1 MPDLPIRNTIRRRRR
16 RENDDNDLNHLQER
30 LKYNKYRVLCFSYK
44 LEKFKIQENM
54 DFMKEWTVFL
64 ENLIQNNDPIVTS
77 SLENFQMITKT
88 FRDLC
93 KECDSDSDIKTII
106 CENDI
111 LRLKKGLKLILIVKR
126 SVFVFRYIKKLQKP
140 QTCPEDCSIC
150 LDNIKTDNAIQLK
163 CKHIYH
169 RKCLF
174 TWFGNSDTCPMC
186 RDNIFKNV

>member
-16 RENDDNDLNHLQER
+16 RENGDNDLNHLKER
-30 LKYNKYRVLCFSYK
+30 LKYHKYRVLYFSYI
-44 LEKFKIQENM
+44 LEKCKIKENM
-54 DFMKEWTVFL
+54 DFMKKWPVFL
-64 ENLIQNNDPIVTS
+64 ENLIKNSDPIVTC
-77 SLENFQMITKT
+77 SLKNFQMITKT
-88 FRDLC
+88 FKDLC
-93 KECDSDSDIKTII
+93 EICKNDIKKNI

-126 SVFVFRYIKKLQKP
+126 SVFISEYIKKLPKP
-140 QTCPEDCSIC
+140 QTCLEDCSIC

-174 TWFGNSDTCPMC
+174 TWFENNDTCPMC